1 MGIKYKYYNNH
12 IMKYVSSNAN
22 GKDPLDI
29 LSQIDDD
36 KSPDRISKLEEEIK
50 TIEIDQKRIIKTINT
65 KSTVM
70 IGIVLTIMIIIM
82 LIITNNIP
90 TQSNNITESEFQ
102 ATFSSGYVIENLK
115 GEKINTFVSWKI
127 EPDDSFHIHIVDS
140 PNITQKQLDM
150 INDVVYSTETVNLDG
165 EIYYKGWYGALET
178 SSYKTKFPIP
188 IHYHSMIA
196 DTGSGHIIIRL
207 TAQNSG
213 DGYAGYTKS
222 QVDEANHQIL
232 KSQITIYSVDSLSTE
247 GFKTILRHELGHAF
261 GLAHSQ
267 NPDDLMYPEIR
278 THYPYISPCDVQG
291 IIGLYDGEQKS
302 EIICQ

>member
-1 MGIKYKYYNNH
+1 MVKDE
-12 IMKYVSSNAN
+12 
-22 GKDPLDI
+22 KDPLKKI
-29 LSQIDDD
+29 PKLDDEEAPD
-36 KSPDRISKLEEEIK
+36 KISKLEEEIK
-50 TIEIDQKRIIKTINT
+50 IIVENQKRIIKTINT

-70 IGIVLTIMIIIM
+70 IGTVITIMSIIV

-102 ATFSSGYVIENLK
+102 ATLSSGYVIENLK

-127 EPDDSFHIHIVDS
+127 EPDDSFHIHVIDS
-140 PNITQKQLDM
+140 PNITQEQLEI
-150 INDVVYSTETVNLDG
+150 INDVVYSTETVNIGG
-165 EIYYKGWYGALET
+165 EVYYKGWYGALQQ
-178 SSYKTKFPIP
+178 SSYNTKFPIP
-188 IHYHSMIA
+188 IHYHSIIT
-196 DTGSGHIIIRL
+196 DTGSGHITIRL
-207 TAQNSG
+207 TSENNG
-213 DGYAGYTKS
+213 DGYSGYTKS

-232 KSQITIYSVDSLSTE
+232 KSAITIFSIDKLSTE
-247 GFKTILRHELGHAF
+247 EFKSILRHELGHAF

-278 THYPYISPCDVQG
+278 TNYPYISPCDVQG